1 MENTTQS
8 IAEFCVN
15 TSYELIPQVVIDR
28 TKLLILDTIGIITR
42 ARHDSESTGS
52 MLDALEKMGLNQ
64 GECNVFGD
72 TATYP
77 PAIAAL
83 INGSLAHSL
92 DFDDTHAE
100 ASIHASAPIIPAAIA
115 AAQMVG
121 ASGKDLITACVIGYE
136 IHVRLGKAVGAEDH
150 YSRGFHPTATCG
162 IYAATAAVGKIL
174 KLNSDQ
180 IESAFGISL
189 SQTAGAMQF
198 LKDGAWTKRLH
209 VGQASQNGLM
219 AAFYAREGFKGPKE
233 SLEGQWG
240 FFNNYSTSADVTI
253 ASEGLGDIWE
263 TMTLGVKPYPS
274 CRYSHAAIDAI
285 IQLVDEHSL
294 TVSSDLRIEVGLPRR
309 GYGIIGTPL
318 AHKQAPKSIVD
329 AQFSMPFSAAIAF
342 LKTSFVWDDYETN
355 LHDQATL
362 DLCKKISMY
371 IDDAAEACS
380 PTNMSAKVRIIYDD
394 VTYERFIEIPRG
406 EPDNFMSDEQFLKKF
421 NGLCA
426 PYMTAIEL
434 EAVSAKILSL
444 ETAATVTAVLF
455 G

>member
-1 MENTTQS
+1 MENTTRN
-8 IAEFCVN
+8 IAEFCFA
-15 TSYELIPQVVIDR
+15 TTYETIPQDVIDR

-42 ARHDSESTGS
+42 ARHDSESTSS
-52 MLDALEKMGLNQ
+52 MLAALEKLRLTQ

-77 PAIAAL
+77 PAVAAL

-115 AAQMVG
+115 AAQIVG
-121 ASGKDLITACVIGYE
+121 ASGKDLIAACVIGYE
-136 IHVRLGKAVGAEDH
+136 VHVRLGKAVGAEDH
-150 YSRGFHPTATCG
+150 YIRGFHPTATCG

-174 KLNSDQ
+174 KLTSDQ
-180 IESAFGISL
+180 FVSAFGISL

-198 LKDGAWTKRLH
+198 LNDGAWTKRLH

-219 AAFYAREGFKGPKE
+219 AAFYASEGFKGPAE
-233 SLEGQWG
+233 SLEGKWG
-240 FFNNYSTSADVTI
+240 FFNNYSTSADVPV
-253 ASEGLGDIWE
+253 ASNGLGEVWE

-285 IQLVDEHSL
+285 IQLVDKHKL
-294 TVSSDLRIEVGLPRR
+294 TVKSDIRIEVGLPRR

-318 AHKQAPKSIVD
+318 ANKQSPKSIVD

-342 LKTSFVWDDYETN
+342 LKRSFVWDDYKAN
-355 LHDQATL
+355 LHDTATIE
-362 DLCKKISMY
+362 LCKKVNVY

-380 PTNMSAKVRIIYDD
+380 PTNMSANVRIIYDD
-394 VTYERFIEIPRG
+394 ATYEMFIEIPRG
-406 EPDNFMSDEQFLKKF
+406 EPDNFMSDKEFLKKF
-421 NGLCA
+421 DGLCA
-426 PYMTAIEL
+426 PYMTANEL
-434 EAVSAKILSL
+434 ETLSSKILSL
-444 ETAATVTAVLF
+444 DTFDTVTAALF
-455 G
+455 S